1 MLDFQTVILDIPF
14 QFVIVDEA
22 HRLKNKNAKIL
33 GALKQLPCKRVLLLT
48 GTPIQNNTGELWSLL
63 NYIHPEKFSCH
74 ETFRREFGDLSK
86 NEQVEKLNRVLKPYM
101 LRRMK

>member
-33 GALKQLPCKRVLLLT
+33 TSLKQLPCKRVLLLT
-48 GTPIQNNTGELWSLL
+48 GTPIQNNTS
-63 NYIHPEKFSCH
+63 
-74 ETFRREFGDLSK
+74 
-86 NEQVEKLNRVLKPYM
+86 
-101 LRRMK
+101 